1 MSSQCYKQC
10 HNFYYNCVDLAGV
23 LSDRPYEIID
33 CRKDKYKLRC
43 PSLCAACS
51 ECDFVTTEE
60 LESELTDVSDKLLDL
75 QDKIPKLEGQ
85 IFDLEDQLEELGSK
99 VEDQIQDLLDKM
111 KYSETPVTSA
121 PQPTTYGKGSLE
133 LLEATADYQRSG
145 YSYPKE
151 ALLDGVLE
159 TNQDKKAASGSGYGG
174 YCYASSQSVASSG

>member
-1 MSSQCYKQC
+1 M
-10 HNFYYNCVDLAGV
+10 
-23 LSDRPYEIID
+23 
-33 CRKDKYKLRC
+33 
-43 PSLCAACS
+43 
-51 ECDFVTTEE
+51 
-60 LESELTDVSDKLLDL
+60 DL

-174 YCYASSQSVASSG
+174 YCYVSSQSVASSGQPVVKLGVDQKIKVDRVRLLMRYSPPWDLDRNTDWGSFVQF